1 LRGDFN
7 VKLGREDTFK
17 PTNGNHSA
25 HQDGTDNGVG
35 IVNSDT
41 SKI

>member
-17 PTNGNHSA
+17 PTIGNHSP
-25 HQDGTDNGVG
+25 HQDGTDNGAG
-35 IVNSDT
+35 IVNTDPST
-41 SKI
+41 I

>member
-7 VKLGREDTFK
+7 VKLGREATFK
-17 PTNGNHSA
+17 PTTGNHSL

-35 IVNSDT
+35 IVNFDT
-41 SKI
+41 SKT